1 MGAALCFVLVLAV
14 TQLTIQGILCKN
26 PIFCYSLMPVDVR
39 KSFQWSLKAYF
50 LLVEEP
56 CVSPMFIH
64 PNLEVFVVQLN
75 GADVVVE
82 IPFSGDSGNESVI
95 THELDVHES
104 PSC

>member
-1 MGAALCFVLVLAV
+1 MGAALCFVSVFAISLLA
-14 TQLTIQGILCKN
+14 IPCKR
-26 PIFCYSLMPVDVR
+26 PIFCCPLVLVNVR
-39 KSFQWSLKAYF
+39 KSFQGSLKNKL
-50 LLVEEP
+50 LLVKKP